1 MLKMTDVKLKLMAD
15 IGTFQFTEK
24 GIRSGIS
31 YIADRYGKAD
41 NKYVKELWW
50 EVTLKVYYVSVYEIH
65 DKP

>member
-24 GIRSGIS
+24 GIRGGIS

-41 NKYVKELWW
+41 NKYVKELW
-50 EVTLKVYYVSVYEIH
+50 
-65 DKP
+65 